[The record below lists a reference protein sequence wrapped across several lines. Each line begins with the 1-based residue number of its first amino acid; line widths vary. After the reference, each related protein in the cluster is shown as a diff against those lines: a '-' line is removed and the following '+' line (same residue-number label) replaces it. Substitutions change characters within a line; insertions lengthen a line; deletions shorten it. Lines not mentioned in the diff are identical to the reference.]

1 MAMLWHCSPT
11 RERKINRAWHTMTG
25 HYNVYFNGEIKLLE
39 VTQTLEK
46 GHINDFTKIID
57 VFPYGDEASAKGV
70 TQPLDEVLKKASKSI
85 QDHTVGKY
93 TDDSYLL
100 IAKSHFYKRDYFASI
115 EALQYINS
123 RYKDGGLKPIATT
136 LIAKGYMGM
145 KKPDEAEAI
154 INNCISEFGPKTSK
168 GIEIKPT
175 LKQRLFP
182 LYPKDYYK
190 EMYATAAHINIEQNK
205 YRTAATHM
213 EKALANASKKTD
225 KIRYT
230 YILGQ
235 LYLSIDS
242 IKQANEYFTKI
253 LGMNAPYEFEFNASI
268 NVARAYDPKD
278 KNAVKKVRRS
288 LKRMLKDEKN
298 DGMYDQIHYEMAKLE
313 YKQNN
318 IPEAIKQYKL
328 SILSSTKSKNQKA
341 LSYLAL
347 GNIYLE
353 LPDYKLAQAYYD
365 STASSISKEY
375 KDYEKIIDKK
385 DLLSELIEYL
395 VEIETQDS
403 LQKIAQLSP
412 EEIEKKIDQWI
423 IAQKADIDR
432 KTKAEQMRKANEK
445 VGASPDMAIGQGL
458 NQNTGT
464 GQWYFYNKTTIVN
477 GQAEFF
483 SMKKWGR
490 RINEDYWRLSQK
502 EKAPINQPV
511 TPDGKVTA
519 EKMTFEDAVETNKTA
534 DKKDSAAQAVANR
547 KEWIKNVPF
556 AESDLKKSNEKIVDS
571 YYGIGVL
578 YNEKL
583 LDFKEAIKNFDIMLE
598 RFPANIYEPEVL
610 YREYK
615 MYISLKDEAKANF
628 IKATLI
634 TRYPNSPYSLLLQ
647 NKPLATPDDSSNK
660 EIVLLYE
667 QTYASFQNGNY
678 NEVFTQV
685 KKAKTEFQGNAMM
698 AKFDLINALAIGK
711 TQPKENFTNELELLK
726 KDYPN
731 TDVSEYAS
739 NILNVINRPVDTV
752 STKPIVK
759 DSAAFEIEE
768 NAPHYYVFATKV
780 DKFDNNEALTVFNR
794 YSEEYMTTDK
804 LRVNNLLTNDG
815 YQLVYVVQFAN
826 LNNGMKYIAEI
837 EKIDLIKNQMKF
849 NGSYVHFIISV
860 TNFRKM
866 LKNQK
871 TDAYNTFFQEKRKTL
886 TPIRK

>member
-1 MAMLWHCSPT
+1 
-11 RERKINRAWHTMTG
+11 MTG
-25 HYNVYFNGEIKLLE
+25 HYNVYFNGEQKLLE
-39 VTQTLEK
+39 VTETLEK
-46 GHINDFTKIID
+46 SHVDDFTKIID

-70 TQPLDEVLKKASKSI
+70 TPQLDEVLKKASKSI

-123 RYKDGGLKPIATT
+123 KYKDGGLKPIATT
-136 LIAKGYMGM
+136 WIAKGYMGM

-168 GIEIKPT
+168 GVEIKPT

-190 EMYATAAHINIEQNK
+190 EMYATAAFINIKQDK

-213 EKALANASKKTD
+213 EKALANATKKTER
-225 KIRYT
+225 IRYT

-242 IKQANEYFTKI
+242 IKQANTYFTKI

-278 KNAVKKVRRS
+278 KAAVKKVRRS

-298 DGMYDQIHYEMAKLE
+298 DGMYDQIHFELAKLE

-328 SILSSTKSKNQKA
+328 SIAASTKNKNQKA

-353 LPDYKLAQAYYD
+353 LPDYRLAQAYYD
-365 STASSISKEY
+365 STAASISK
-375 KDYEKIIDKK
+375 DYRDYNKIIDKK

-403 LQKIAQLSP
+403 LQKIAQLPP

-423 IAQKADIDR
+423 VAQKQETDR
-432 KTKAEQMRKANEK
+432 KTKAEQMSKDNQK
-445 VGASPDMAIGQGL
+445 VGAAPDMSIAQGL
-458 NQNTGT
+458 NQSTGT

-502 EKAPINQPV
+502 EKAPISQQN
-511 TPDGKVTA
+511 TPDGKVIA
-519 EKMTFEDAVETNKTA
+519 EKMTFENAEAANKTL
-534 DKKDSAAQAVANR
+534 DKKDSAAVALANR

-556 AESDLKKSNEKIVDS
+556 TETDLKKSNEKILDS

-583 LDFKEAIKNFDIMLE
+583 LDYKEAIKNFDIMLE
-598 RFPANIYEPEVL
+598 RFPANSYEPEVL

-615 MYISLKDEAKANF
+615 MYTSLKDDARANY

-634 TRYPNSPYSLLLQ
+634 TKYPNSPYSLLLQ
-647 NKPLATPDDSSNK
+647 NKPLTTPDDSSNK
-660 EIVLLYE
+660 EIIMLYE
-667 QTYASFQNGNY
+667 QTYAAYQNANY
-678 NEVFTQV
+678 VEVSNLV
-685 KKAKTEFQGNAMM
+685 KKAKTEYQGNVMM
-698 AKFDLINALAIGK
+698 GKFDLLNALAIGK
-711 TQPKENFTNELELLK
+711 TQSKENFINELELLK
-726 KDYPN
+726 KDYPK
-731 TDVSEYAS
+731 TDVAEYAT
-739 NILNVINRPVDTV
+739 NILNVLNKPSDTT
-752 STKPIVK
+752 SIKKIVK
-759 DSAAFEIEE
+759 DSAEFEIEE
-768 NAPHYYVFATKV
+768 NAPHYYVFATKT
-780 DKFDNNEALTVFNR
+780 DKFDNNEALTIFNR
-794 YSEEYMTTDK
+794 YNEEYMTTDN

-815 YQLVYVVQFAN
+815 YQLIYVVQFAN
-826 LNNGMKYIAEI
+826 LKNGMKYITDI
-837 EKIDLIKNQMKF
+837 EKLGLIKNQLKF
-849 NGSYVHFIISV
+849 SGQYVHFVISIS
-860 TNFRKM
+860 NFRKM

-886 TPIRK
+886 TP